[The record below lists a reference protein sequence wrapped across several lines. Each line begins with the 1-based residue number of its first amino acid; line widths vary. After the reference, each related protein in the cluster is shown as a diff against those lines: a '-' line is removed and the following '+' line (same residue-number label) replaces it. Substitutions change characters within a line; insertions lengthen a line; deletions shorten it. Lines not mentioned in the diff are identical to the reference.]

1 MIKLVLKR
9 LLRRVAYLWRGRLI
23 WEYESC
29 ERCGHC
35 YRLLWWA
42 KDDVWLAVYGSEKG
56 TLCIDCFAEL
66 AEKKGIHLTAEDIGR
81 IEFFESD
88 ESWREKKDEPE

>member
-1 MIKLVLKR
+1 
-9 LLRRVAYLWRGRLI
+9 
-23 WEYESC
+23 
-29 ERCGHC
+29 
-35 YRLLWWA
+35 
-42 KDDVWLAVYGSEKG
+42 LAVYGSDKG